1 MTEESIAIAHG
12 NYLERGGAEALSD
25 ELARTFDAPLYYGF
39 GSDEHVSDD
48 VDAQSLFEDSPIS
61 AVKRSIFLRDLYY
74 AWNAQ
79 QIPELADYDVV
90 LLSKN
95 ELSWYVPEDEQVVV
109 HYTHSTPRVPYDL
122 FQQRAN
128 SVFSRLYA
136 FVARTLF
143 LANTKFPDRFVANS
157 ELVAR
162 RLRRY
167 WGIPEEKVEVVYPP
181 VNVEQYESRETEDYY
196 LTYSRL
202 IPEKRIDAIVRAF
215 EGLDAKLVVG
225 GAGDESEN
233 LERLAPENVEFVG
246 YMSEEEK
253 VRRLGEAKAVL
264 FNAMNED
271 FGIIPVEAFASGTP
285 VLGVEEGYT
294 KYQIFEGKNGLTH
307 DPTPRS
313 IRESIAEFEREGV
326 EWSADEMQAFAE
338 RFGTDRFRDEMRE
351 VVADAVEDAEISIP
365 GVESIG
371 SESNED
377 VAEGNENITKR
388 KENGAEGSEEDG
400 EGEMTPP
407 KGDRR

>member
-1 MTEESIAIAHG
+1 MNDQSIAIAHG
-12 NYLERGGAEALSD
+12 NYLERGGAETLSD

-48 VDAQSLFEDSPIS
+48 VDARSLYEDSPFS
-61 AVKRSIFLRDLYY
+61 AVKQSVFLRDLYY

-79 QIPELADYDVV
+79 RIPELTDYDVV
-90 LLSKN
+90 VLSKN

-136 FVARTLF
+136 FVARTMF
-143 LANTKFPDRFVANS
+143 LPNTKFPDKFVANS

-167 WGIPEEKVEVVYPP
+167 WGVPDEKIEVVYPP
-181 VNVEQYESRETEDYY
+181 VNVDQYESRETRDYY

-202 IPEKRIDAIVRAF
+202 ISEKRIDAIVRAF

-225 GAGDESEN
+225 GAGDERES

-246 YMSEEEK
+246 YMSEAEK
-253 VRRLGEAKAVL
+253 IRRLGEAKAVV

-271 FGIIPVEAFASGTP
+271 FGIIPIEAFASGTP
-285 VLGVEEGYT
+285 VLGVNEGYT
-294 KYQIFEGKNGLTH
+294 KYQILDGENGLVH
-307 DPTPRS
+307 DPDPAS
-313 IRESIAEFEREGV
+313 IRDSIEAFEREGV
-326 EWSADEMQAFAE
+326 EWGADEIATFAE
-338 RFGTDRFRDEMRE
+338 RFGTDRFREEMRE
-351 VVADAVEDAEISIP
+351 VVENAVEAAEIDP
-365 GVESIG
+365 HAKQTTVEQL
-371 SESNED
+371 
-377 VAEGNENITKR
+377 
-388 KENGAEGSEEDG
+388 
-400 EGEMTPP
+400 
-407 KGDRR
+407 

>member
-1 MTEESIAIAHG
+1 MTDESIAIAHG
-12 NYLERGGAEALSD
+12 NYLERGGAESLSD

-48 VDAQSLFEDSPIS
+48 VDATSLFEDSPFS

-79 QIPELADYDVV
+79 QIPELTEYDVV
-90 LLSKN
+90 VLSKN

-136 FVARTLF
+136 FVARTMF
-143 LANTKFPDRFVANS
+143 LPNTKFPDRFVANS

-181 VNVEQYESRETEDYY
+181 VNVEQYEDAETEDYY

-215 EGLDAKLVVG
+215 EDLDARLVVG
-225 GAGDESEN
+225 GAGDEREK
-233 LERLAPENVEFVG
+233 LGRLAPGNVEFVG

-253 VRRLGEAKAVL
+253 IRRLGEAKAVL

-294 KYQIFEGKNGLTH
+294 KYQIFEGENGLTH
-307 DPTPRS
+307 APDPAS
-313 IRESIAEFEREGV
+313 IRNSIAEFEREGV
-326 EWSADEMQAFAE
+326 EWSAGQMQEFAE
-338 RFGTDRFRDEMRE
+338 RFGTERFREEMRE
-351 VVADAVEDAEISIP
+351 VVADAVSDAEITVP
-365 GVESIG
+365 DVESVAT
-371 SESNED
+371 ESNSWDGEENQD
-377 VAEGNENITKR
+377 NSEGNEDD
-388 KENGAEGSEEDG
+388 S
-400 EGEMTPP
+400 EGEITPP
-407 KGDRR
+407 KEGGK

>member
-1 MTEESIAIAHG
+1 MNDQSIAIAHG
-12 NYLERGGAEALSD
+12 NYLERGGAETLSD

-48 VDAQSLFEDSPIS
+48 VDARSLYEDSPFS
-61 AVKRSIFLRDLYY
+61 AVKRSVFLRDLYY

-79 QIPELADYDVV
+79 RIPELTDYDVV
-90 LLSKN
+90 VLSKN

-109 HYTHSTPRVPYDL
+109 HYTHSTPRIPYDL

-136 FVARTLF
+136 FVARTMF
-143 LANTKFPDRFVANS
+143 LPNTKFPDKFVANS

-167 WGIPEEKVEVVYPP
+167 WGVPDEKIEVVYPP
-181 VNVEQYESRETEDYY
+181 VDVDQYERRETKDYY

-225 GAGDESEN
+225 GAGDEREN
-233 LERLAPENVEFVG
+233 LERLAPDNVEFVG

-253 VRRLGEAKAVL
+253 IRRLGEAKAVV

-271 FGIIPVEAFASGTP
+271 FGIIPIEAFASGTP

-294 KYQIFEGKNGLTH
+294 KYQILDGENGLVH
-307 DPTPRS
+307 DPDAAS
-313 IRESIAEFEREGV
+313 VRESIEAFEREGV
-326 EWSADEMQAFAE
+326 AWDADEIAAFAE
-338 RFGTDRFRDEMRE
+338 QFGAERFREEMRAVVE
-351 VVADAVEDAEISIP
+351 EAVADADLSPHEETDTQKTSPA
-365 GVESIG
+365 
-371 SESNED
+371 SE
-377 VAEGNENITKR
+377 
-388 KENGAEGSEEDG
+388 
-400 EGEMTPP
+400 
-407 KGDRR
+407 

>member
-1 MTEESIAIAHG
+1 MPNRQNSMNDRSIAIAHG
-12 NYLERGGAEALSD
+12 NYLERGGAEMLSD

-48 VDAQSLFEDSPIS
+48 VDARSLYEDSLLS
-61 AVKRSIFLRDLYY
+61 GVKRSVFLRDLYY

-79 QIPELADYDVV
+79 RIPELTGYDVV
-90 LLSKN
+90 VLSKN

-136 FVARTLF
+136 FVARTVF
-143 LANTKFPDRFVANS
+143 LPNTKFPDRFVANS

-167 WGIPEEKVEVVYPP
+167 WGVPDEKVDVVYPP
-181 VNVEQYESRETEDYY
+181 VDVDRYEPRETRDYY

-225 GAGDESEN
+225 GAGDERDR
-233 LERLAPENVEFVG
+233 LERLAPANVEFVG

-253 VRRLGEAKAVL
+253 RRRLGEAKAVL

-285 VLGVEEGYT
+285 VLGVNEGYT
-294 KYQIFEGKNGLTH
+294 KYQIRDGENGLVH
-307 DPTPRS
+307 EPAPAS
-313 IRESIAEFEREGV
+313 IRDSVETFERDGV
-326 EWSADEMQAFAE
+326 EWDADEIAAFAE
-338 RFGTDRFRDEMRE
+338 RFGADRFREEMRE
-351 VVADAVEDAEISIP
+351 VVERAVDEAEISP
-365 GVESIG
+365 HEETDTQKTSPTSNRGVS
-371 SESNED
+371 
-377 VAEGNENITKR
+377 KR
-388 KENGAEGSEEDG
+388 
-400 EGEMTPP
+400 
-407 KGDRR
+407 